1 MREIQDLLSR
11 VTPADYEKITSIL
24 MTHICNRRQPKLR
37 AEDRVE
43 VEIEEIINQYGS
55 WGEKINVREA
65 ILEYGANSGFY
76 QVDGN
81 SIVLTELGRRECQKI
96 DIAPE

>member
-1 MREIQDLLSR
+1 LCAVFPKRRENKDWLE
-11 VTPADYEKITSIL
+11 VDP
-24 MTHICNRRQPKLR
+24 R

-43 VEIEEIINQYGS
+43 VKIDEIINQYGS

-76 QVDGN
+76 QVDGD
-81 SIVLTELGRRECQKI
+81 SIVLTELGKGECQRI
-96 DIAPE
+96 DIAAE